1 MWLAEIAG
9 GIRLTLAV
17 QPGAR
22 RTEIVGEYD
31 GCLKLRVQS
40 PPVEGAANAAI
51 ISWIAKLLGV
61 KQRDVT
67 LTRGLRS
74 RRKTLEIQ
82 GVTCE
87 TASSVLIVI
96 K

>member
-1 MWLAEIAG
+1 M
-9 GIRLTLAV
+9 TLAV

-31 GCLKLRVQS
+31 GCPKLRFQS

-61 KQRDVT
+61 RQRDVA
-67 LTRGLRS
+67 LTKGLRS
-74 RRKTLEIQ
+74 RHKTVEIQ
-82 GVTCE
+82 RVRCE
-87 TASSVLIVI
+87 LASSVLIVA